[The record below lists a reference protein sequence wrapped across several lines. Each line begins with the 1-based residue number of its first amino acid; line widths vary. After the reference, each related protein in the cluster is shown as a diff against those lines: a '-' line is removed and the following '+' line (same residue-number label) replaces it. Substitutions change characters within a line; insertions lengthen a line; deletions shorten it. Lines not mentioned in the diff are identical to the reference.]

1 MGVGK
6 HICTSGLCSFFDP
19 PEGEDTLLVSDAGA
33 LDHDEVLLDLSV
45 VGEPAHGVDGLV
57 SQVVPERHFSLY
69 ISNSSVVKFISYGK
83 DNVFEYQRTLLYHV
97 ELEQNFST

>member
-1 MGVGK
+1 ML
-6 HICTSGLCSFFDP
+6 GLFEQGNNLDNRLGFFNDP

-57 SQVVPERHFSLY
+57 SQVVPENNFGLNKSKINSYYIRH
-69 ISNSSVVKFISYGK
+69 K
-83 DNVFEYQRTLLYHV
+83 DKDKR
-97 ELEQNFST
+97 S